1 MFDLNKKHLK
11 IATKLGASVT
21 ILVLLAAC
29 SSKEIVNEAA
39 VLEPI
44 EYTDTAADQNPYIDQ
59 SELPVREQE
68 AREISKSKRP
78 AIKKNKKKSS
88 RKPIARKKIEKR
100 QHIEKRH
107 EVAQQSFDSQIE
119 EAALPAIGSVDNTQ
133 PPVPPAPP
141 ALDIGADSSADQAL
155 YETESSADF
164 SGLILENWHYLLGL
178 LALGLGSFFGFKFFQ
193 KRFLNRRK
201 SKRRLVFN

>member
-133 PPVPPAPP
+133 PPVPPA
-141 ALDIGADSSADQAL
+141 QAL